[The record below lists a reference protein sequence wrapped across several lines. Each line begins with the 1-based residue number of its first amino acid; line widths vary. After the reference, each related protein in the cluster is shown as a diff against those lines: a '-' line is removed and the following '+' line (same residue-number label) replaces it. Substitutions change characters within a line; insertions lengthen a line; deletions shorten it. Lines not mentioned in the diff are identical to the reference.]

1 MMNPNDEEK
10 MTFVT
15 DQGLFCY
22 KVMSFGLRNA
32 GATYQRMVNTVF
44 ENQIGR
50 NVEAYID
57 DMLVKSMMKRKHIED
72 LDETFETMHKVG
84 MKLNLKKSFF
94 GLAGEKFLG
103 FMILKRGIEIYPS
116 KSKSILDMAIP
127 KKSQGI
133 IVFDKKVRS
142 IKQIHYK
149 I

>member
-1 MMNPNDEEK
+1 
-10 MTFVT
+10 
-15 DQGLFCY
+15 
-22 KVMSFGLRNA
+22 
-32 GATYQRMVNTVF
+32 MVNTVF

-103 FMILKRGIEIYPS
+103 FMISKRGIEIYPS

-149 I
+149 IWISVLNFL